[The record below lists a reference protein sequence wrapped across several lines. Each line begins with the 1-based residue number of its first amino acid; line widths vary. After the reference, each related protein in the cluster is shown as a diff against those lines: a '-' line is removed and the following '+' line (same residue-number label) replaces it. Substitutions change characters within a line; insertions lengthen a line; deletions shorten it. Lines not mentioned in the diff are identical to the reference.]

1 MEIDKANKA
10 EQRSYVHT
18 GRQKIEMCTYLYMKC
33 IYEPTVSICRSN
45 CFCKLQRKYNNTR
58 VQSAGINIEW
68 LK

>member
-33 IYEPTVSICRSN
+33 IYEPSVYMQV
-45 CFCKLQRKYNNTR
+45 KLF
-58 VQSAGINIEW
+58 
-68 LK
+68 L